1 MKLHEAATTPNCRRV
16 RIFLAEKGI
25 EIPVVP
31 VDVGKAENRQ
41 DAFRKKNPMGRVP
54 VLELDDGTFIAE
66 SVAICRY
73 FEQLQPEPALMGGG
87 DPEQVARIEMW
98 QRRMELEITVPIM
111 QVFRNTHPYFA
122 DRIDQ
127 YPDYG
132 ESQRR
137 HATKRLAWLDQEL
150 ADREFV
156 AGDQYSIADI
166 TAQIGIDFGRVTKFR
181 VTEET
186 PNLLRWH
193 QAVSA
198 RPSAKA

>member
-1 MKLHEAATTPNCRRV
+1 MKLHEAATAPNCRRV

-25 EIPVVP
+25 EVPVVP
-31 VDVGKAENRQ
+31 VDLGQAENRQ
-41 DAFRKKNPMGRVP
+41 EPFRQKNPMGRVP

-73 FEQLQPEPALMGGG
+73 FEQLQPEPVLMGGG
-87 DPEQVARIEMW
+87 DPEEAARIEMW
-98 QRRMELEITVPIM
+98 QRRMELEIALPIM

-122 DRIDQ
+122 GRIDQ

-132 ESQRR
+132 EGQRS
-137 HATKRLAWLDQEL
+137 HATKRLEWLDREL

-156 AGDQYSIADI
+156 AGDAYSIADI
-166 TAQIGIDFGRVTKFR
+166 TAQIGIDFGRVTKFK